1 MEQPQQPAEPEADT
15 APSDSAA
22 AGTAPAGPPG
32 RTTPSPAPAG
42 RPALRVGM
50 VGYAFMGAAHSQGW
64 RTAGRVFDLPRRPV
78 LSVVCGRDR
87 AAVRAAADRHGWAD
101 TETDW
106 RALIARDDVDL
117 VDICTPGDSHAEIAL
132 AALAAGKH
140 VLCEKPLANTVA
152 EAEAMTRAAEEAY
165 GRGQIAMV
173 GFNYRRV
180 PATALAR
187 RMVAAGRLGTL
198 RHVRVT
204 YLQDWL
210 VDPEFPLTWRLRR
223 ELAGSGSLG
232 DLGAH
237 IVDLAQH
244 LAGERLAGV
253 SALTETFVRERPL
266 PGGTGGSGLSA
277 VPAGG
282 TDTGTGTGTV
292 TVDDAALFTGRF
304 ASGALA
310 SFEATR
316 YATGRKNALRL
327 ELNGERGSLAF
338 DLERLNELW
347 FHDGTDPGA
356 EAGFRRILVTE
367 PDHPYLDAWWPP
379 GHGLGYEHTFVHQA
393 RDLVHAVAEGRR
405 PDPSFADGLQVQR
418 VLAAVEESAEKNSV
432 YTPIAD

>member
-1 MEQPQQPAEPEADT
+1 MGNPQQ
-15 APSDSAA
+15 SAG
-22 AGTAPAGPPG
+22 AGQAKPP
-32 RTTPSPAPAG
+32 
-42 RPALRVGM
+42 LRVGM

-64 RTAGRVFDLPRRPV
+64 RTAGRVFDLPRTPV
-78 LSVVCGRDR
+78 LAAICGRNET
-87 AAVRAAADRHGWAD
+87 AVRAAADRHGWA
-101 TETDW
+101 TAETDW
-106 RALIARDDVDL
+106 RALVERDDIDL

-140 VLCEKPLANTVA
+140 VLCEKPLANTVEEAETMTSAA
-152 EAEAMTRAAEEAY
+152 EAAY
-165 GRGQIAMV
+165 GRGQLAMV

-180 PATALAR
+180 PATTLAR
-187 RMVAAGRLGTL
+187 NMVAEGRLGRL

-210 VDPEFPLTWRLRR
+210 VDPRFPLTWRLRK
-223 ELAGSGSLG
+223 EQAGSGSLG

-237 IVDLAQH
+237 IVDLAQY

-266 PGGTGGSGLSA
+266 PVGASSGLSA
-277 VPAGG
+277 VSS
-282 TDTGTGTGTV
+282 TGTGQV

-304 ASGALA
+304 TSGALA

-316 YATGRKNALRL
+316 YATGRKNALGI

-338 DLERLNELW
+338 DLERLNELAY
-347 FHDGTDPGA
+347 HDGTEPGA
-356 EAGFRRILVTE
+356 HAGFRRILVTE
-367 PDHPYLDAWWPP
+367 PDHPYLEAWWPP

-393 RDLVHAVAEGRR
+393 RDLVHAIAEGRR
-405 PDPSFADGLQVQR
+405 PEPSFADGLQVQR

-432 YTPIAD
+432 YTPIAV

>member
-1 MEQPQQPAEPEADT
+1 MAQPQQSEEAE
-15 APSDSAA
+15 AP
-22 AGTAPAGPPG
+22 P
-32 RTTPSPAPAG
+32 
-42 RPALRVGM
+42 LRVGM

-64 RTAGRVFDLPRRPV
+64 RTVGRVFDLPRRPV
-78 LSVVCGRDR
+78 LAAICGRDA
-87 AAVRAAADRHGWAD
+87 AAVRRAADRHGWASA
-101 TETDW
+101 ETDW
-106 RALIARDDVDL
+106 RALIERDDVDL

-140 VLCEKPLANTVA
+140 VLCEKPLANTVEEAQVMTSAA
-152 EAEAMTRAAEEAY
+152 EAAFV
-165 GRGQIAMV
+165 RGQLAMV

-187 RMVAAGRLGTL
+187 RMVVEGRLGTL
-198 RHVRVT
+198 RHLRVS

-210 VDPEFPLTWRLRR
+210 VDPQFPLTWRLRR
-223 ELAGSGSLG
+223 EQAGSGSLG

-237 IVDLAQH
+237 IVDLAQY
-244 LAGERLAGV
+244 LAGEPLSGV

-266 PGGTGGSGLSA
+266 
-277 VPAGG
+277 AGG
-282 TDTGTGTGTV
+282 AVKGLAAASGTGTGQV

-304 ASGALA
+304 TSGALA

-316 YATGRKNALRL
+316 YATGRKNSLRI

-338 DLERLNELW
+338 DLERLNELSY
-347 FHDGTDPGA
+347 HDATEPA
-356 EAGFRRILVTE
+356 AHAGFRRILVTE

-393 RDLVHAVAEGRR
+393 RDLVHAIAEGRR
-405 PDPSFADGLQVQR
+405 PEPSFADGLQVQR

-432 YTPIAD
+432 YTPIAV

>member
-1 MEQPQQPAEPEADT
+1 MAQPQASEGAET
-15 APSDSAA
+15 
-22 AGTAPAGPPG
+22 GKPP
-32 RTTPSPAPAG
+32 
-42 RPALRVGM
+42 LRIGM

-64 RTAGRVFDLPRRPV
+64 RTVGRVFDLPLRPEMAV
-78 LSVVCGRDR
+78 ICGRD
-87 AAVRAAADRHGWAD
+87 ADAVRAAADRHGWAEA
-101 TETDW
+101 ETDW
-106 RALIARDDVDL
+106 RALVERDDIDL

-152 EAEAMTRAAEEAY
+152 EAEAMARAAQEARD
-165 GRGQIAMV
+165 RGQAAMV

-187 RMVAAGRLGTL
+187 RMVEEGRIGTL
-198 RHVRVT
+198 RHLRVV

-210 VDPEFPLTWRLRR
+210 VDPQFPLTWRLRR
-223 ELAGSGSLG
+223 EQAGSGSLG

-237 IVDLAQH
+237 IVDLAQY

-266 PGGTGGSGLSA
+266 PTAPSSGLAAVSAAGTGQ
-277 VPAGG
+277 
-282 TDTGTGTGTV
+282 V

-316 YATGRKNALRL
+316 YATGRKNALRI

-338 DLERLNELW
+338 DLERLNELEY
-347 FHDGTDPGA
+347 HDGTADAAHG
-356 EAGFRRILVTE
+356 GFRRILVTE

-379 GHGLGYEHTFVHQA
+379 GHGLGYEHTFAHQA
-393 RDLVHAVAEGRR
+393 RDLVHAIAEGRG
-405 PDPSFADGLQVQR
+405 PEPSFADGLQVQR
-418 VLAAVEESAEKNSV
+418 VLAAVEESAEKNAV
-432 YTPIAD
+432 YTPIAA

>member
-1 MEQPQQPAEPEADT
+1 MGQPQQSDGPEA
-15 APSDSAA
+15 AK
-22 AGTAPAGPPG
+22 PP
-32 RTTPSPAPAG
+32 
-42 RPALRVGM
+42 LRVGM

-64 RTAGRVFDLPRRPV
+64 RTAGHVFDLPRRPV
-78 LSVVCGRDR
+78 LAAICGRDPE
-87 AAVRAAADRHGWAD
+87 AVRAAADRHGWASA
-101 TETDW
+101 ETDW
-106 RALIARDDVDL
+106 RALIARDDIDL

-140 VLCEKPLANTVA
+140 VLCEKPLANTVEEASAMTAAA
-152 EAEAMTRAAEEAY
+152 EAAY
-165 GRGQIAMV
+165 GRGQLAMV

-187 RMVAAGRLGTL
+187 KMVAEGRLGTL
-198 RHVRVT
+198 RHLRVT

-210 VDPEFPLTWRLRR
+210 VDPQFPLTWRLRKDQ
-223 ELAGSGSLG
+223 AGSGALG

-237 IVDLAQH
+237 IVDLAQY

-266 PGGTGGSGLSA
+266 PVGASSGLSSVA
-277 VPAGG
+277 SA
-282 TDTGTGTGTV
+282 GTGQV

-304 ASGALA
+304 TSGALA

-316 YATGRKNALRL
+316 YATGRKNALRI

-338 DLERLNELW
+338 DLERLNELSY
-347 FHDGTDPGA
+347 HDGTEPGA
-356 EAGFRRILVTE
+356 HAGFRRILVTE
-367 PDHPYLDAWWPP
+367 PEHPYLDAWWPP

-393 RDLVHAVAEGRR
+393 RDLVHAIAEGRR

-432 YTPIAD
+432 YTPIAV

>member
-1 MEQPQQPAEPEADT
+1 MAQPQAPEGTGADQPP
-15 APSDSAA
+15 
-22 AGTAPAGPPG
+22 
-32 RTTPSPAPAG
+32 
-42 RPALRVGM
+42 LRIGM

-64 RTAGRVFDLPRRPV
+64 RTAGRVFDLPRQPELTV
-78 LSVVCGRDR
+78 ICGRDET
-87 AAVRAAADRHGWAD
+87 AVRAAAARHGWAA

-117 VDICTPGDSHAEIAL
+117 VDICTPGDSHAEIAI

-140 VLCEKPLANTVA
+140 VLCEKPLANTVE
-152 EAEAMTRAAEEAY
+152 EAEAMATAAESAHE
-165 GRGQIAMV
+165 RGQLAMV

-187 RMVAAGRLGTL
+187 QMVAEGRLGTL
-198 RHVRVT
+198 RHVRVS

-210 VDPEFPLTWRLRR
+210 VDPQAPLTWRLRK

-237 IVDLAQH
+237 IVDLAQY
-244 LAGERLAGV
+244 LAGEQLAGV

-266 PGGTGGSGLSA
+266 AGAVRGLGAASADGTGQ
-277 VPAGG
+277 
-282 TDTGTGTGTV
+282 V
-292 TVDDAALFTGRF
+292 TVDDAALFTARF

-316 YATGRKNALRL
+316 YATGRKNALRI
-327 ELNGERGSLAF
+327 ELNGEHGSLAF

-347 FHDGTDPGA
+347 YHDGTEPDTR
-356 EAGFRRILVTE
+356 AGFRRILVTE

-393 RDLVHAVAEGRR
+393 RDLVHAVAEGRL
-405 PDPSFADGLQVQR
+405 PEPSFADGLQVQR

-432 YTPIAD
+432 YTPIAV

>member
-1 MEQPQQPAEPEADT
+1 MAQPQQSDEA
-15 APSDSAA
+15 
-22 AGTAPAGPPG
+22 GKPP
-32 RTTPSPAPAG
+32 
-42 RPALRVGM
+42 LRVGM

-64 RTAGRVFDLPRRPV
+64 RTVGRVFDLPRQPV
-78 LSVVCGRDR
+78 LSAICGRDP
-87 AAVRAAADRHGWAD
+87 AAVRAAADRHGWAAA
-101 TETDW
+101 ETDW

-117 VDICTPGDSHAEIAL
+117 VDICTPGDSHAEIAV

-140 VLCEKPLANTVA
+140 VLCEKPLANTVEEASAMA
-152 EAEAMTRAAEEAY
+152 EAAEEAY
-165 GRGQIAMV
+165 GRGQLSMV
-173 GFNYRRV
+173 GFNYRRL

-187 RMVAAGRLGTL
+187 SMVAEDRLGQL

-210 VDPEFPLTWRLRR
+210 VDPEFPLTWRLRK
-223 ELAGSGSLG
+223 EHAGSGSLG

-237 IVDLAQH
+237 IIDLAQY
-244 LAGERLAGV
+244 LVGERLAGV

-266 PGGTGGSGLSA
+266 PVGATSGLSA
-277 VPAGG
+277 VSAA
-282 TDTGTGTGTV
+282 GTGQV

-304 ASGALA
+304 TSGALA

-316 YATGRKNALRL
+316 YATGRKNALRI

-338 DLERLNELW
+338 DLERLNELSY
-347 FHDGTDPGA
+347 HDGTEPA
-356 EAGFRRILVTE
+356 AHAGFRRILVTE

-379 GHGLGYEHTFVHQA
+379 GHGLGYEHSFVHQA

-405 PDPSFADGLQVQR
+405 PEPSFTDGLQVQR

-432 YTPIAD
+432 YTPIAV

>member
-1 MEQPQQPAEPEADT
+1 MEQPQQSAGPEA
-15 APSDSAA
+15 APERARGAA
-22 AGTAPAGPPG
+22 PGAAPDGAPGPG
-32 RTTPSPAPAG
+32 RPP
-42 RPALRVGM
+42 LRVGM

-64 RTAGRVFDLPRRPV
+64 RTVGHVFDLPRRPV
-78 LSVVCGRDR
+78 LAVLCGRDG
-87 AAVRAAADRHGWAD
+87 AAARAAAERHGWAAV
-101 TETDW
+101 ETDW

-117 VDICTPGDSHAEIAL
+117 VDICTPGDSHAEIAV

-165 GRGQIAMV
+165 GRGRVAMV

-180 PATALAR
+180 PATAFAR
-187 RMVAAGRLGTL
+187 RLVADGRLGTL

-210 VDPEFPLTWRLRR
+210 ADPAFPLTWRLRR
-223 ELAGSGSLG
+223 EHAGSGALG

-237 IVDLAQH
+237 IVDLAQY
-244 LAGERLAGV
+244 LAGEPLAGV

-266 PGGTGGSGLSA
+266 PGGPSRGLVAGSA
-277 VPAGG
+277 
-282 TDTGTGTGTV
+282 TGTPKVSTGTV

-310 SFEATR
+310 AFEATR
-316 YATGRKNALRL
+316 YATGRKNALRV

-347 FHDGTDPGA
+347 FHDATEPGT

-367 PDHPYLDAWWPP
+367 PEHPYLDAWWPP

-393 RDLVHAVAEGRR
+393 RDLVHAVAAGSR

-432 YTPIAD
+432 YTPVAG

>member
-1 MEQPQQPAEPEADT
+1 MEQPHQSAGPEAGKQ
-15 APSDSAA
+15 P
-22 AGTAPAGPPG
+22 
-32 RTTPSPAPAG
+32 
-42 RPALRVGM
+42 LRVGM

-78 LSVVCGRDR
+78 LAVICGRD
-87 AAVRAAADRHGWAD
+87 ASAVRAAADRHGWAA

-117 VDICTPGDSHAEIAL
+117 VDICTPGDSHAEIAV

-140 VLCEKPLANTVA
+140 VLCEKPLANTVE
-152 EAEAMTRAAEEAY
+152 EAETMARAAEAASA
-165 GRGQIAMV
+165 RGQLAMV

-180 PATALAR
+180 PATALAQ
-187 RMVAAGRLGTL
+187 RMVAEGRLGTL

-210 VDPEFPLTWRLRR
+210 VDPDFPLTWRLRR

-253 SALTETFVRERPL
+253 SAITETFVRQRPL
-266 PGGTGGSGLSA
+266 PEGPTSGLGAASA
-277 VPAGG
+277 A
-282 TDTGTGTGTV
+282 GTGTV

-316 YATGRKNALRL
+316 FATGRKNALRL

-347 FHDGTDPGA
+347 FHDATEPGTH
-356 EAGFRRILVTE
+356 AGFRRILVTE

-393 RDLVHAVAEGRR
+393 RDLVHAIAEGGR
-405 PDPSFADGLQVQR
+405 PEPSFADGLQVQR

>member
-1 MEQPQQPAEPEADT
+1 MEPD
-15 APSDSAA
+15 
-22 AGTAPAGPPG
+22 PG
-32 RTTPSPAPAG
+32 QLP
-42 RPALRVGM
+42 LRVGM

-64 RTAGRVFDLPRRPV
+64 RTAGRVFDLPRQPV
-78 LSVVCGRDR
+78 LAVLCGRN
-87 AAVRAAADRHGWAD
+87 ATAVRAAADRHGWAD
-101 TETDW
+101 VETDW
-106 RALIARDDVDL
+106 QALVARDDIDL

-140 VLCEKPLANTVA
+140 VLCEKPLANSVE
-152 EAEAMTRAAEEAY
+152 EAEAMARAAETARAR
-165 GRGQIAMV
+165 GRTAMV

-198 RHVRVT
+198 RHVRVS

-210 VDPEFPLTWRLRR
+210 GDPEFPLTWRLRR
-223 ELAGSGSLG
+223 EAAGSGSLG

-266 PGGTGGSGLSA
+266 PAAEGPGTG
-277 VPAGG
+277 P
-282 TDTGTGTGTV
+282 V

-316 YATGRKNALRL
+316 YATGRKNALRI

-347 FHDGTDPGA
+347 FHDATGPGT

-393 RDLVHAVAEGRR
+393 RDLVHTIAEGRR

-418 VLAAVEESAEKNSV
+418 VLAAVEESAAKNSV
-432 YTPIAD
+432 YTPVPD

>member
-1 MEQPQQPAEPEADT
+1 MEQPQQSAGPEA
-15 APSDSAA
+15 
-22 AGTAPAGPPG
+22 GKPP
-32 RTTPSPAPAG
+32 
-42 RPALRVGM
+42 LRVGM

-64 RTAGRVFDLPRRPV
+64 RTAGRVFDLPHRPV
-78 LSVVCGRDR
+78 LAVICGRD
-87 AAVRAAADRHGWAD
+87 ASAVRAAADRHGWAA

-106 RALIARDDVDL
+106 RALIARDDIDL
-117 VDICTPGDSHAEIAL
+117 VDICTPGDSHAEIAV

-140 VLCEKPLANTVA
+140 VLCEKPLANTVE
-152 EAEAMTRAAEEAY
+152 EAETMARAAETAY
-165 GRGQIAMV
+165 GRGQLAMV

-187 RMVAAGRLGTL
+187 RMVAEGRIGAL

-210 VDPEFPLTWRLRR
+210 VDPDFPLTWRLRR
-223 ELAGSGSLG
+223 ELAGSGALG

-253 SALTETFVRERPL
+253 SAITETFVRQRPL
-266 PGGTGGSGLSA
+266 TDGPTSGLSA
-277 VPAGG
+277 TSADG
-282 TDTGTGTGTV
+282 TGTGTIAGAGTRTGTV

-316 YATGRKNALRL
+316 FATGRKNALRL

-347 FHDGTDPGA
+347 YHDATEPGTH
-356 EAGFRRILVTE
+356 AGFRRILVTE

-379 GHGLGYEHTFVHQA
+379 GHGLGYEHSFVHQA
-393 RDLVHAVAEGRR
+393 RDLVHAVAEGSR
-405 PDPSFADGLQVQR
+405 PEPSFADGLQVQR

>member
-1 MEQPQQPAEPEADT
+1 MAQPQASEGAET
-15 APSDSAA
+15 
-22 AGTAPAGPPG
+22 GKPP
-32 RTTPSPAPAG
+32 
-42 RPALRVGM
+42 LRIGM

-64 RTAGRVFDLPRRPV
+64 RTVGRVFDLPLRPEMAV
-78 LSVVCGRDR
+78 ICGRD
-87 AAVRAAADRHGWAD
+87 ADAVRAAADRHGWAEA
-101 TETDW
+101 ETDW
-106 RALIARDDVDL
+106 RVLVERDDIDL

-152 EAEAMTRAAEEAY
+152 EAEAMARAAQEARD
-165 GRGQIAMV
+165 RGQAAMV

-187 RMVAAGRLGTL
+187 RMVEEGRVGTL
-198 RHVRVT
+198 RHVRVV

-210 VDPEFPLTWRLRR
+210 VDPQFPLTWRLRR
-223 ELAGSGSLG
+223 EQAGSGSLG

-237 IVDLAQH
+237 IVDLAQY

-266 PGGTGGSGLSA
+266 PTAPSSGLAAVSAAGTGQ
-277 VPAGG
+277 
-282 TDTGTGTGTV
+282 V

-316 YATGRKNALRL
+316 YATGRKNALRI

-338 DLERLNELW
+338 DLERLNELEY
-347 FHDGTDPGA
+347 HDGTADATHG
-356 EAGFRRILVTE
+356 GFRRILVTE
-367 PDHPYLDAWWPP
+367 PGHPYLDAWWPP
-379 GHGLGYEHTFVHQA
+379 GHGLGYEHTFAHQA
-393 RDLVHAVAEGRR
+393 RDLVHAIAEGRG
-405 PDPSFADGLQVQR
+405 PEPSFADGLQVQR
-418 VLAAVEESAEKNSV
+418 VLAAVEESAEKNAA
-432 YTPIAD
+432 YTPIAA

>member
-1 MEQPQQPAEPEADT
+1 MGEPQQPDGPEA
-15 APSDSAA
+15 AK
-22 AGTAPAGPPG
+22 PP
-32 RTTPSPAPAG
+32 
-42 RPALRVGM
+42 LRVGM

-64 RTAGRVFDLPRRPV
+64 RTAGRAFDLPLRPV
-78 LSVVCGRDR
+78 LSVICGRD
-87 AAVRAAADRHGWAD
+87 AQAVRRAADRHGWAA

-106 RALIARDDVDL
+106 RALVARDDVDL

-140 VLCEKPLANTVA
+140 VLCEKPLANTVEEARAMADAA
-152 EAEAMTRAAEEAY
+152 EAAY
-165 GRGQIAMV
+165 GRGQLAMV

-187 RMVAAGRLGTL
+187 SMIAEGRLGTL
-198 RHVRVT
+198 RHLRVT

-210 VDPEFPLTWRLRR
+210 VDPQFPLTWRLRK
-223 ELAGSGSLG
+223 ELAGSGALG

-237 IVDLAQH
+237 VVDLAQY
-244 LAGERLAGV
+244 LAGEQLAGV
-253 SALTETFVRERPL
+253 SAMTETFVRERPL
-266 PGGTGGSGLSA
+266 PVGATSGLSA
-277 VPAGG
+277 VQSS
-282 TDTGTGTGTV
+282 GTGQV

-304 ASGALA
+304 TSGALA

-316 YATGRKNALRL
+316 YATGRKNALRI
-327 ELNGERGSLAF
+327 ELNGTHGSLAF
-338 DLERLNELW
+338 DLERLNELSY
-347 FHDGTDPGA
+347 HDGTEPA
-356 EAGFRRILVTE
+356 THAGFRRILVTE

-405 PDPSFADGLQVQR
+405 PEPSFADGLQVQR

-432 YTPIAD
+432 YTPIAA

>member
-1 MEQPQQPAEPEADT
+1 MEQPQQSAGPEA
-15 APSDSAA
+15 
-22 AGTAPAGPPG
+22 GKPP
-32 RTTPSPAPAG
+32 
-42 RPALRVGM
+42 LRVGM

-78 LSVVCGRDR
+78 LAVICGRD
-87 AAVRAAADRHGWAD
+87 ASAVRAAADRQGWAA

-117 VDICTPGDSHAEIAL
+117 VDICTPGDSHAEIAV

-140 VLCEKPLANTVA
+140 VLCEKPLANTVE
-152 EAEAMTRAAEEAY
+152 EAETMARAAETAY
-165 GRGQIAMV
+165 GRGQLAMV

-187 RMVAAGRLGTL
+187 RMVAEGRIGAL

-210 VDPEFPLTWRLRR
+210 VDPDFPLTWRLRR
-223 ELAGSGSLG
+223 ELAGSGALG

-253 SALTETFVRERPL
+253 SAITETFVRQRPL
-266 PGGTGGSGLSA
+266 AEGPTSGLGATSADGVGTGTVTG
-277 VPAGG
+277 AG
-282 TDTGTGTGTV
+282 TRTGTV

-316 YATGRKNALRL
+316 FATGRKNALRL

-347 FHDGTDPGA
+347 FHDATEPGTH
-356 EAGFRRILVTE
+356 AGFRRILVTE

-379 GHGLGYEHTFVHQA
+379 GHGLGYEHSFVHQA
-393 RDLVHAVAEGRR
+393 RDLVHAVAEGSR
-405 PDPSFADGLQVQR
+405 PEPSFADGLQVQR